1 MSTKAEYLRPE
12 AVVEHVDITRYPEIA
27 DLVAA
32 MGRMSFQA
40 RNLHRAVEI
49 YDAMLSDPDCTVIL
63 CLAGSLV
70 SAGLRRILVEA
81 IRSRMVDVVVSTGAI
96 LVDQDFFEALGF
108 RHYQG
113 SPRADDEQL
122 RQLMIDR
129 IYDTYIDEE
138 ELRVCDHTI
147 AEIADS
153 LEPGVYSSRE
163 FLAAMARYLQQRGLG
178 EDSIVRTAY
187 ECAVPL
193 FVPAFSDC
201 SAGFGLV
208 LHQYRAGARHVAID
222 SVKDFRELTFLK
234 IHARQTGLVMVG
246 GGVPNRE
253 LTFLKIHARQTGLV
267 MVGGGVPKNFAQD
280 IVVAAEV
287 LGVEVPMHAY
297 AIQVTVADE
306 RDGGLSGSTLRE
318 ASSWGKVSAQREQ
331 MVFAEATL
339 ALPLLFGAVYHRGS
353 WRQRTQRRWAEALE
367 KPEFFTLPVAQAV

>member
-178 EDSIVRTAY
+178 EDSIVCTAY
-187 ECAVPL
+187 ECGVPL

-222 SVKDFRELTFLK
+222 SVKDF
-234 IHARQTGLVMVG
+234 
-246 GGVPNRE
+246 RE

>member
-1 MSTKAEYLRPE
+1 
-12 AVVEHVDITRYPEIA
+12 
-27 DLVAA
+27 
-32 MGRMSFQA
+32 
-40 RNLHRAVEI
+40 
-49 YDAMLSDPDCTVIL
+49 
-63 CLAGSLV
+63 
-70 SAGLRRILVEA
+70 
-81 IRSRMVDVVVSTGAI
+81 
-96 LVDQDFFEALGF
+96 
-108 RHYQG
+108 
-113 SPRADDEQL
+113 
-122 RQLMIDR
+122 MIDR

-187 ECAVPL
+187 ECGVPL

-222 SVKDFRELTFLK
+222 SVKDF
-234 IHARQTGLVMVG
+234 
-246 GGVPNRE
+246 RE